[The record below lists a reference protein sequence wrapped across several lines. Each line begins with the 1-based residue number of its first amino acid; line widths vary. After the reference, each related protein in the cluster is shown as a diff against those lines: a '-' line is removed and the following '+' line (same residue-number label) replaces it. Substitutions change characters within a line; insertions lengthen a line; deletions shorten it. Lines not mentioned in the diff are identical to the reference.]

1 MDQSK
6 SNLTWDQIL
15 SFWLPLEATWL
26 MMALEGPLLSAI
38 IARLAEPKFNLAA
51 YGVAF
56 SLTLFIEAP
65 ILMIISASTT
75 LVRDRISFIRLHRF
89 TLTLSGL
96 LSSLMVIML
105 IPSIFYFLAEKV
117 LGLPQNIARLTHM
130 AAILLIPMPWAIGYR
145 RFYQGVLIRNNRT
158 RFVAFGTA
166 IRLITIILTST
177 LLYLFL
183 PLQGSFIGALALSI
197 SVLVEALASRLMA
210 RNIVNKL
217 LSESSEKEGRE
228 PPLTYRTIIQFY
240 LPLAMTSF
248 LALGTQPLVTFF
260 VAHGRMAIESLAV
273 LPVIFGL
280 VFIFMSFGLS
290 YHEGSIA
297 LLGEQQRNF
306 KPLRNF
312 AFGLGALTV
321 GILGLI
327 SFTPLSYFWFHKVS
341 GLSLELTRFALLPL
355 KILTP
360 LPAIWVFLTF
370 QRSVLVN
377 ARQTRPITWATG
389 LELMLIVMTL
399 FMAIRYF
406 DTVGV
411 VAAALALVIGRIGA
425 NTYLLHPFLKALK
438 KARLR

>member
-89 TLTLSGL
+89 TLTLSGI

-105 IPSIFYFLAEKV
+105 LPSIFYFLAEKV

-130 AAILLIPMPWAIGYR
+130 AAILFIPMPWAIGYR

-399 FMAIRYF
+399 FMAISYF

-438 KARLR
+438 KTH

>member
-75 LVRDRISFIRLHRF
+75 LVRDRNSFIRLHRF
-89 TLTLSGL
+89 TLTLSGI

-105 IPSIFYFLAEKV
+105 LPSIFYFLAEKV

-130 AAILLIPMPWAIGYR
+130 AAILFIPMPWAIGYR

-183 PLQGSFIGALALSI
+183 PQEGSFIGALALSI

-210 RNIVNKL
+210 RNIVNNL
-217 LSESSEKEGRE
+217 LSESSEKESRGS
-228 PPLTYRTIIQFY
+228 PLTYRAIINFY

-260 VAHGRMAIESLAV
+260 VAHGRMAIDSLAV

-312 AFGLGALTV
+312 AFGLGAITV

-327 SFTPLSYFWFHKVS
+327 SFTPLSYLWFHKVS

-399 FMAIRYF
+399 FMAISYF
-406 DTVGV
+406 DTIGV

-438 KARLR
+438 KTR

>member
-6 SNLTWDQIL
+6 SKLTWDQIL

-75 LVRDRISFIRLHRF
+75 LVRDRDSFIKLHRF
-89 TLTLSGL
+89 TLALSGL

-105 IPSIFYFLAEKV
+105 LPSIFYFLAEKV
-117 LGLPQNIARLTHM
+117 LGLPQNITHLTHK
-130 AAILLIPMPWAIGYR
+130 AALLFLPMPWAIGYR

-166 IRLITIILTST
+166 IRLITIILTSI

-183 PLQGSFIGALALSI
+183 PLEGSFIGALALSI
-197 SVLVEALASRLMA
+197 SVIVEALASRWMA

-217 LSESSEKEGRE
+217 LSESSGKESRE
-228 PPLTYRTIIQFY
+228 SPLTYRAIINFY

-306 KPLRNF
+306 KALRNF
-312 AFGLGALTV
+312 AFGLGAITV

-327 SFTPLSYFWFHKVS
+327 SFTPLSYLWFHKVS

-399 FMAIRYF
+399 FMAISYF

-411 VAAALALVIGRIGA
+411 VAAALALVIGRAGA

-438 KARLR
+438 KAR

>member
-89 TLTLSGL
+89 TLTLSGI

-105 IPSIFYFLAEKV
+105 LPSIFYFLAEKV

-217 LSESSEKEGRE
+217 LSESSEKESRE
-228 PPLTYRTIIQFY
+228 SPLTYRAIIHFY

-399 FMAIRYF
+399 FMAISYF

-438 KARLR
+438 KTH

>member
-1 MDQSK
+1 
-6 SNLTWDQIL
+6 
-15 SFWLPLEATWL
+15 
-26 MMALEGPLLSAI
+26 
-38 IARLAEPKFNLAA
+38 
-51 YGVAF
+51 
-56 SLTLFIEAP
+56 
-65 ILMIISASTT
+65 
-75 LVRDRISFIRLHRF
+75 LHRF
-89 TLTLSGL
+89 TLALSGI

-105 IPSIFYFLAEKV
+105 LPSIFYFLAEKV

-130 AAILLIPMPWAIGYR
+130 AAILFIPMPWAIGYR

-158 RFVAFGTA
+158 RFVAFGTV

-183 PLQGSFIGALALSI
+183 PLEGSFIGALALSI

-399 FMAIRYF
+399 FMAISYF

>member
-1 MDQSK
+1 
-6 SNLTWDQIL
+6 
-15 SFWLPLEATWL
+15 
-26 MMALEGPLLSAI
+26 
-38 IARLAEPKFNLAA
+38 
-51 YGVAF
+51 
-56 SLTLFIEAP
+56 
-65 ILMIISASTT
+65 
-75 LVRDRISFIRLHRF
+75 
-89 TLTLSGL
+89 
-96 LSSLMVIML
+96 
-105 IPSIFYFLAEKV
+105 
-117 LGLPQNIARLTHM
+117 
-130 AAILLIPMPWAIGYR
+130 MPWAIGYR

-158 RFVAFGTA
+158 RFVAFGTV

-183 PLQGSFIGALALSI
+183 PLEGSFIGALALSI

-341 GLSLELTRFALLPL
+341 GLSLELTHFALLPL